1 MKRRLIFN
9 HLAVLLVFFIFTYTF
24 VLRTVYDMV
33 CRNLISVSEQ
43 TISAMSSEL
52 SSVLEYGNAYILQ
65 LSINPQIQEAL
76 RSRVDSSV
84 EDYSQVTEEAAQAME
99 EDDFLRTYMYAN
111 SVTLGNIPFM
121 VEITYRT
128 DDGYYIPV
136 YYSNRQNQSGA
147 ELYTRQ
153 DPWIQALEERNGRF
167 LWDSY
172 SDASNTYLRLSKVIF
187 DEADY
192 SRIIGTISLDFSY
205 DHLSMYVLNRLAL
218 SGISSAIVNRNTGEM
233 IGYRTVSLPDIP
245 GILDSDSQQMID
257 RNSSCLFVRRL
268 DSTDFCLVGVKSLEE
283 ARQIYLKSC
292 FILFAAAIAALM
304 LGIALAF
311 ILGRNISNPIIRLS
325 HTMKQVQ
332 DGNLDLSVSTKQKG
346 EIGMLYDSFNYMI
359 QMINRLIQENYVS
372 LLNQKQSELN
382 ALQSQINTHFLYNTL
397 DSINW
402 LAMDYH
408 ASNIS
413 WLVTN
418 LSTLLR
424 TSLNNGNPELT
435 LEQELTHV
443 RSYLN
448 IQQVRFPDLFQVHEE
463 IEPETLQDKVIKMLL
478 QPLAENAI
486 LHSFCLPDS
495 EPSENI
501 LTIRARYDDDHLVLE
516 VSNPAFPEDLD
527 TIYQLLSESEQL
539 PTKYGLVSIRQ
550 RLEIAYNHQATYT
563 YTMDACGILM
573 AQIRIPRNY
582 TALNRTSEP
591 SSCSAI

>member
-1 MKRRLIFN
+1 MKRRLILN
-9 HLAVLLVFFIFTYTF
+9 HLAVLLVFLIVTYTF

-33 CRNLISVSEQ
+33 CQNLISVSEQ
-43 TISAMSSEL
+43 TITAMTSEL
-52 SSVLEYGNAYILQ
+52 SSVLSYGSAYILQ

-76 RSRVDSSV
+76 RSHADSGQA
-84 EDYSQVTEEAAQAME
+84 DFSQVSQEATEAME
-99 EDDFLRTYMYAN
+99 EDHFLRTYMYAN

-128 DDGYYIPV
+128 DDGYYVPV
-136 YYSNRQNQSGA
+136 YYSSRQNQTGA
-147 ELYTRQ
+147 EYYTLE
-153 DPWIQALEERNGRF
+153 DPWIQALEKRNGRF

-172 SDASNTYLRLSKVIF
+172 SNDSNTYLRLSKVIF
-187 DEADY
+187 DESDY

-205 DHLSMYVLNRLAL
+205 DHLALYVLNRLEL
-218 SGISSAIVNRNTGEM
+218 SGISSAIINRVTGEV
-233 IGYRTVSLPDIP
+233 IGYRSISLPEEP
-245 GILDSDSQQMID
+245 GLLDSDSQTMLGQ
-257 RNSSCLFVRRL
+257 NSGCLFIRRL
-268 DSTDFCLVGVKSLEE
+268 DGTDFCLAGIKSLEE

-292 FILFAAAIAALM
+292 YILLIAAAAALL

-311 ILGRNISNPIIRLS
+311 ILGRSISNPIIHLAQ
-325 HTMKQVQ
+325 TMKKVR
-332 DGNLDLSVSTKQKG
+332 DGNLDISVSTPQKG

-359 QMINRLIQENYVS
+359 QMINRLIQENYIS

-408 ASNIS
+408 ATNIS

-448 IQQVRFPDLFQVHEE
+448 IQQVRFPGLFQVQEE
-463 IEPETLQDKVIKMLL
+463 VDPDTLQDKVIKMLL

-495 EPSENI
+495 DPQENI
-501 LTIRARYDDDHLVLE
+501 LKLCCRYEGDDLVLE
-516 VSNPAFPEDLD
+516 VSNPASPEDLD
-527 TIYQLLSESEQL
+527 TIYQILSENEQL
-539 PTKYGLVSIRQ
+539 PTKYGLISIHQ
-550 RLEIAYNHQATYT
+550 RLDIAYNHQASYT
-563 YTMDACGILM
+563 YSLDARGILC
-573 AQIRIPRNY
+573 ASLRIPRAY
-582 TALNRTSEP
+582 TAVNRQYEP